1 GCSAS
6 LRLRFAGYRFE
17 PGVGRATGALA
28 SPGRRGQGREGVA
41 GMREATRR
49 DSLKYVA
56 ASVCGGGILSVAA
69 QKKVPNS
76 KKLAPKSVAAVI
88 TEYTEGTHAD
98 VLIGK
103 LLEGWKQDGGP
114 GPALKLTSM
123 YVDQFP

>member
-1 GCSAS
+1 
-6 LRLRFAGYRFE
+6 
-17 PGVGRATGALA
+17 
-28 SPGRRGQGREGVA
+28 
-41 GMREATRR
+41 MKKATRR

-76 KKLAPKSVAAVI
+76 KKLTPKSVAAVI

-114 GPALKLTSM
+114 YSGPRKLDHQLSYCGGPGKGKRWQASGSSTRRPSRRR
-123 YVDQFP
+123 